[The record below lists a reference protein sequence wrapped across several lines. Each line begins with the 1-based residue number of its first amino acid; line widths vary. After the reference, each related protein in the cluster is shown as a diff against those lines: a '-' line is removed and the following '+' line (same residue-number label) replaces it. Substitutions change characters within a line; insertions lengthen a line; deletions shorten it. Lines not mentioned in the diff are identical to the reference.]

1 MLACTACFNE
11 AVLFRWPLVDA
22 AAVVFVVWSFATLV
36 AGLRRRGE
44 GQPRSGVDRSELWLA
59 AVGLVLLGV
68 GVFMLSWRMW
78 MQVIALAW
86 VSLLLSRLFRWR
98 SVARWAR
105 LITAT
110 VLLFLA
116 SSAIQAF
123 AAHESPSYMV
133 HWLGRLSPHVNG
145 NSRIAA
151 WAVRQHDETLPL
163 LIEEFEREVSADRE
177 NPNYYRISVLARVIG
192 RIDEEASRAALQG
205 ALAAP
210 NLVEEGTYDVAAY
223 TSIVLSFARLAGPE
237 GFDILQA
244 EYERRQSDPNVEL
257 ALVDMSGA
265 CVCDPGRGAA
275 LIAKSPPPPSD
286 WDRTWMATRHLPAV
300 EQLVLDCAAGIEPD
314 SQSVD
319 AILEQVYPPLV
330 LPPVQP

>member
-22 AAVVFVVWSFATLV
+22 AAVVFVVWSLAMLI

-44 GQPRSGVDRSELWLA
+44 LQPGSRVDRSELWLA
-59 AVGLVLLGV
+59 AVGLALLGV
-68 GVFMLSWRMW
+68 GFFTLSWRMW

-86 VSLLLSRLFRWR
+86 LSLLLSRLIRWR

-105 LITAT
+105 LVTVT

-133 HWLGRLSPHVNG
+133 HWLGRLSPHVDG
-145 NSRIAA
+145 NSQIAA
-151 WAVRQHDETLPL
+151 WAVRQKAETHPL
-163 LIEEFEREVSADRE
+163 LIEEFEREVSPDRE
-177 NPNYYRISVLARVIG
+177 NPDCYRISVLARVIG
-192 RIDEEASRAALQG
+192 RIETEASRAALQA

-210 NLVEEGTYDVAAY
+210 ILEDGSSDVAAR
-223 TSIVLSFARLAGPE
+223 TSIVLSFARLAGPA
-237 GFDILQA
+237 GFDILRA
-244 EYERRQSDPNVEL
+244 KYEERQSDSSGEL
-257 ALVDMSGA
+257 ALVDLAGA
-265 CVCDPGRGAA
+265 CVCDPGRAAA
-275 LIAKSPPPPSD
+275 LIAEAPPLPSD
-286 WDRTWMATRHLPAV
+286 WDRNWMATRHLPAV
-300 EQLVLDCAAGIEPD
+300 EQLVLDCADGIEPD

-319 AILEQVYPPLV
+319 AILEQVYPRMS
-330 LPPVQP
+330 LPPVQR